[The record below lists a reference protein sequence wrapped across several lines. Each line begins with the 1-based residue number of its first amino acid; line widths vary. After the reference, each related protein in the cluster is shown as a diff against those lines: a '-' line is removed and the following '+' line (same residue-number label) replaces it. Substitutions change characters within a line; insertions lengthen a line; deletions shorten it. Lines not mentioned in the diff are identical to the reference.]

1 VGYTVLNCTSIPIP
15 PKVLQEMLEHANF
28 QTTMNI
34 YADID
39 ADRVRQI
46 SQALSQEYARIA
58 SKSCSKYAAVSLLS

>member
-1 VGYTVLNCTSIPIP
+1 
-15 PKVLQEMLEHANF
+15 MLGHANF

-39 ADRVRQI
+39 ADRVRQS

-58 SKSCSKYAAVSLLS
+58 SKSCRKSAAV